1 MRTANLHAV
10 PQGRLNLL
18 NLAQDASPISANLRD
33 ALLQNPHKIVIL
45 SEAPHR
51 FYRVNSVWG
60 AESKDPDDAYLV
72 DAARTFSTTQT
83 REHDSPLRLLMLLSA
98 KIQVAG
104 DAKLKRACMAAQDV
118 NVAAVH
124 SKTLPFLLS
133 APGKTVAV
141 RQVRASVL
149 ERVPT
154 AWVGQVARGS
164 FDSAPQT
171 LLTR

>member
-1 MRTANLHAV
+1 M
-10 PQGRLNLL
+10 
-18 NLAQDASPISANLRD
+18 
-33 ALLQNPHKIVIL
+33 
-45 SEAPHR
+45 
-51 FYRVNSVWG
+51 NSVWG

-72 DAARTFSTTQT
+72 DAVRTFSTTQT

-98 KIQVAG
+98 KIQVVG
-104 DAKLKRACMAAQDV
+104 DAKLKRACMAVQDV

-149 ERVPT
+149 KRVRT
-154 AWVGQVARGS
+154 AWVGQVALGS
-164 FDSAPQT
+164 FDSAHRA
-171 LLTR
+171 LCHAMNL